1 MLRRLIVYDLDGTLV
16 DTLEDIAASAN
27 HMLRELQR
35 PAVPAHVIRGYIG
48 QGLAQ
53 LVRAC
58 LATDDADALARG
70 TTIYRAYYTQHL
82 LDRTRLYPDARRACE
97 FFQPKRQAVI
107 TNKPDPYSRD
117 ILTALGLAPFFCD
130 IIAGDARYPK
140 KPDPTSLL
148 ALMQT
153 EGVVGQETVFVGDS
167 PIDIEAG
174 RKAGVMT
181 VALTH
186 GFTDLKD
193 LQAAHPDVLVDS
205 FEQLIQIA
213 QRQGW

>member
-1 MLRRLIVYDLDGTLV
+1 MPRRLIVYDLDGTLV
-16 DTLEDIAASAN
+16 DTLEDITASAN
-27 HMLRELQR
+27 HMLQQLQR
-35 PAVPAHVIRGYIG
+35 PSVPAHLIRGYIG
-48 QGLAQ
+48 RGLAQ

-58 LATDDADALARG
+58 LATDDPELLARG
-70 TTIYRAYYTQHL
+70 TKIYRAHYTQHL
-82 LDRTRLYPDARRACE
+82 LDRTRLYPDARAVCE
-97 FFQPKRQAVI
+97 FFRPKRQAVI

-153 EGVVGQETVFVGDS
+153 EGVTGQETVFVGDS

-174 RKAGVMT
+174 RRAGVLT

-193 LQAAHPDVLVDS
+193 LQAARPDVLVDS
-205 FEQLIQIA
+205 FAHLIQLA
-213 QRQGW
+213 QAQDW